1 MNHATLLK
9 LKDALD
15 DVLLQTEIEKAFSIK
30 EELLN
35 KKEELLAE
43 AESLIGSDSESLVTP
58 IEDCITTFLDKCT
71 AEGRLPTLDEAQSIY
86 ILDQINSKY
95 N

>member
-58 IEDCITTFLDKCT
+58 IEDCITTFLNKCT
-71 AEGRLPTLDEAQSIY
+71 AEGKLPTLEEAHSIK
-86 ILDQINSKY
+86 ILDEINSKY